1 MMQDLDP
8 PCRALSLPVVREAP
22 LFPDFRRQ
30 TAGGRGRRPG
40 DFRHIAGR
48 QARWLFRLAASIELG
63 LDVASTPHHP
73 LMSCST
79 CGRRSAPGGLE
90 SLHCASA
97 FVMATGRDWWSR
109 RESHCFAA
117 CKWEERSHPP
127 GSGETCQ
134 CTSAHSESKS
144 QTFATMLYST
154 VPLRCI
160 GGLAR
165 TPPIEHARCPHRQ
178 HPGRRTG
185 ACRQQTGCL
194 SQELSKVAMLRT
206 TQAWTLIRPS
216 GTRSGR
222 SLSDTLNLV
231 VRSSGYL
238 SLKRFSLLSLRAI
251 RCTGDMDVRS

>member
-1 MMQDLDP
+1 MQDLDP
-8 PCRALSLPVVREAP
+8 PGRALSLPVVREAP

-63 LDVASTPHHP
+63 LDVAST
-73 LMSCST
+73 LITRSCRARHAVG
-79 CGRRSAPGGLE
+79 GRRPGSGVTALRFRIR
-90 SLHCASA
+90 H
-97 FVMATGRDWWSR
+97 GDGP
-109 RESHCFAA
+109 
-117 CKWEERSHPP
+117 HPP

-144 QTFATMLYST
+144 QTFATMLYIT
-154 VPLRCI
+154 VPLKCV

-178 HPGRRTG
+178 RPGRRTG

-238 SLKRFSLLSLRAI
+238 SLKRFSS
-251 RCTGDMDVRS
+251 SP